1 MQPRTLGVL
10 LATLGL
16 AIDQAVKLWLLFG
29 YRLAEQGRVVITP
42 FFDLVLVW
50 NRGIS
55 YGLFAADSQA
65 QVWFLVAMKTAIT
78 LVLIVWLVRNTDR
91 LTAIALGLL
100 IGGAI
105 GNTVDRILHGAVVDY
120 VSLHAAGYHWYVF
133 NLADVWV
140 VAGVALLLY
149 DAFLAGRSQKVSQ
162 ETSKE
167 TGHMAGEE

>member
-1 MQPRTLGVL
+1 MRPVTLGIL
-10 LATLGL
+10 LAVVGL
-16 AIDQAVKLWLLFG
+16 VIDQVVKLWLLFG
-29 YRLAEQGRVVITP
+29 FNLAEQGRVALTP

-65 QVWFLVAMKTAIT
+65 QVWFLVAVKTIIT
-78 LVLIVWLVRNTDR
+78 LILIVWLIRNTDR

-105 GNTVDRILHGAVVDY
+105 GNTFDRVLHGAVVDY
-120 VSLHAAGYHWYVF
+120 ASLHAAGYHWYVF

-149 DAFLAGRSQKVSQ
+149 DAFLAGRNQEVSE
-162 ETSKE
+162 ETD
-167 TGHMAGEE
+167 

>member
-1 MQPRTLGVL
+1 
-10 LATLGL
+10 
-16 AIDQAVKLWLLFG
+16 
-29 YRLAEQGRVVITP
+29 
-42 FFDLVLVW
+42 
-50 NRGIS
+50 
-55 YGLFAADSQA
+55 
-65 QVWFLVAMKTAIT
+65 
-78 LVLIVWLVRNTDR
+78 
-91 LTAIALGLL
+91 
-100 IGGAI
+100 
-105 GNTVDRILHGAVVDY
+105 VVDY